1 MAFIL
6 VSGAAAQQDDL
17 RQLAL
22 AQPIL
27 DFHVSNATIDDT
39 LQLLARAE
47 GIEIRVEKS
56 ISTGRLNAS
65 FRKAAFADVFMLL
78 LKSRNLTYEVI
89 DTTTVVVKA
98 TPKK

>member
-6 VSGAAAQQDDL
+6 VSGAAARQDNL
-17 RQLAL
+17 RQRAL

-27 DFHVSNATIDDT
+27 DFHVSNATIQDT

-47 GIEIRVEKS
+47 GIEIRVEKG
-56 ISTGRLNAS
+56 ISTGRLNAR

-78 LKSRNLTYEVI
+78 TQEQKSDV
-89 DTTTVVVKA
+89 
-98 TPKK
+98 